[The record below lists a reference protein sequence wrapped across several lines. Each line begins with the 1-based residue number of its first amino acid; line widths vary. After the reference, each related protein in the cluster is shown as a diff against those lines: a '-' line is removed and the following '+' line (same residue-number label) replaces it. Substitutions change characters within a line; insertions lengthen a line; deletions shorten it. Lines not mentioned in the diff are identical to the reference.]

1 MPAHVVL
8 QSWKQIA
15 EYVGRTERT
24 LQRWEQDFD
33 FPVHRPSGKSRSA
46 VMALAQ
52 EIQEWT
58 RGKPSLVQIQRA
70 ARLNRA
76 KLVQHPGG
84 DHNSGTHRIQS
95 SSIDLSTRPT
105 PDFVSGKKLPDRVQ
119 VSGLLLEK
127 QLLLEKNRKLRQ
139 DVLNLLKEQQRL
151 CAMLERGGAR
161 RFC

>member
-8 QSWKQIA
+8 QSWKQIS

-24 LQRWEQDFD
+24 LQRWEQEFG
-33 FPVHRPSGKSRSA
+33 FPVHRPSGKPRSS
-46 VMALAQ
+46 VMVLAQ

-84 DHNSGTHRIQS
+84 NHNSGTHRIQS
-95 SSIDLSTRPT
+95 SSIDLSIRPT
-105 PDFVSGKKLPDRVQ
+105 PDFVGGKKLP
-119 VSGLLLEK
+119 GLLLEK

-151 CAMLERGGAR
+151 CAMLEQGGAR